1 MRRHDEDDAQSI
13 LMRCAV
19 CNGPMRLVSVERSVV
34 GIPTDMER
42 HTIKCFVCG
51 FAMVRVSGLEEFQT

>member
-1 MRRHDEDDAQSI
+1 
-13 LMRCAV
+13 
-19 CNGPMRLVSVERSVV
+19 MRLVSVERSVV